1 MISLGEGTAQVRN
14 RARVTW
20 AMLLLQWFHAKF
32 YFKEIIHAVGTL
44 NPDLNVEFDCRSNL
58 LERGKVE
65 GRIVWKTWDY
75 RSSWQIL
82 SPLDFRTITWWTVSF
97 NRPLQLFG
105 LFVNLVFLGQAF
117 TIMLVYVWSRRNP
130 YVRMNFFG
138 LLIFQA
144 PFLPWVLMGFSLLLG
159 NSIIVDLLGKELL
172 NHKDLV
178 LLMFYMKQ
186 GVWGEKTWG

>member
-1 MISLGEGTAQVRN
+1 
-14 RARVTW
+14 
-20 AMLLLQWFHAKF
+20 
-32 YFKEIIHAVGTL
+32 
-44 NPDLNVEFDCRSNL
+44 
-58 LERGKVE
+58 
-65 GRIVWKTWDY
+65 
-75 RSSWQIL
+75 
-82 SPLDFRTITWWTVSF
+82 
-97 NRPLQLFG
+97 
-105 LFVNLVFLGQAF
+105 
-117 TIMLVYVWSRRNP
+117 MLVYVWSRRNP

-186 GVWGEKTWG
+186 GVWGEKTWC